1 MAAPSASGPPMPPAT
16 APGAAPDGAELR
28 LASRAGADGTRET
41 VLSVPNLHC
50 GACVATV
57 EAALAGLAGVRR
69 VRANLTAR
77 RVSVHWQAADGPP
90 PLLAT
95 LAAAGYPAH
104 LPDRAGPDAPDAEL
118 KRLLRALAV
127 AGFGAGNIMLLSVAV
142 WSGADPA
149 TRDLFHWL
157 SAAIAAPVLAWS
169 GQPFFRPALAALRR
183 GRSGMDVPISLGIL
197 LAFGLSLY
205 DTATG
210 ARHAWFDAAVTLVFF
225 LLAGRALEA
234 AMRRRA
240 RSAAAGLRR
249 LEPRGARVIDA
260 DGEESFRPIGEIL
273 PGMRLRLRP
282 GELVPVDGRILAGTT
297 DVDTALITGESLP
310 RPAGPESELSA
321 GTRILTAP
329 IELSATRS
337 AEHSFLAG
345 ITRMVEAAE
354 DHRSGYRQAADRVAR
369 VYAPVVHLAALA
381 SLAGWLLAGGSLHE
395 ALTVAV
401 AVLIITCPCALGL
414 AAPLV
419 QAIAARQ
426 LFRIGVLLRQG
437 DAMERLAGVDT
448 VLLDK
453 TGVVTSPHAS
463 LLWPERL
470 APDHLAV
477 ARALAAHSSHPFARA
492 ITALPAAS
500 APVAASEVR
509 VLPGDGIEA
518 VVAGDRIRL
527 GRPGWAT
534 GPEATT
540 EASDSRPEGR
550 ADSLSVLSRNGVP
563 LAWLRFASRL
573 RKDARPAVAA
583 LERLQLR
590 VELLSGDRA
599 APVRVA
605 AEEAGIEQYR
615 AELRPAEKR
624 DRVAARIGA
633 GGQVLMVGD
642 GANDAAA
649 LAAANVSMA
658 PAEASEIGRAAS
670 DLIFLRES
678 LAAVPQAIR
687 LARRGNRLMRQNF
700 ALAILYNAAALPLAA
715 AGQATPL
722 VAAIAMSSSSLLVA
736 ANSLRLA
743 GGERSGRGV
752 RARRG
757 RGAS

>member
-273 PGMRLRLRP
+273 PGMRLRLRA

-321 GTRILTAP
+321 GSRILTAP

-470 APDHLAV
+470 APDHLAL
-477 ARALAAHSSHPFARA
+477 ARALAARSSHPFARA

-534 GPEATT
+534 GREA
-540 EASDSRPEGR
+540 AGHQAGVADSRREGR

-563 LAWLRFASRL
+563 LASLHFASRL

-736 ANSLRLA
+736 ANSLRLT
-743 GGERSGRGV
+743 GGERGE
-752 RARRG
+752 RG